1 MSPFRR
7 RLRNIRI
14 EVALYIAVDSS
25 AERTLQFKQSFES
38 NGRPIRS
45 TMAADT
51 KEQILDAAEELI
63 AEQGID
69 AVSLRAITSAA
80 KVNLAAVHY
89 HFGSKDALVQKVF
102 ERRIRPVN
110 SRRLHLLDA
119 AEQQAGEAGPAL
131 EAILKAFIEP
141 AIRLYAQDA
150 KGPMFMRV
158 CGRVFA
164 EPSQHL
170 QETIDDFFS
179 EIVVRFVGAF
189 RTALPDLDE
198 EEVAWRIHFTVG
210 AMVHTLTDHDRLK
223 RFSRGKCTMDDPE
236 ALIDRM
242 VTFCAAGMRA
252 ARTRASEVLE
262 PTLMETPL

>member
-1 MSPFRR
+1 M
-7 RLRNIRI
+7 LEN
-14 EVALYIAVDSS
+14 VDSQ
-25 AERTLQFKQSFES
+25 AGQTLQFKQSFELNS
-38 NGRPIRS
+38 RTISS

-51 KEQILDAAEELI
+51 KEQILDAAEVLI

-89 HFGSKDALVQKVF
+89 HFGSKEALVQKVF

-110 SRRLHLLDA
+110 ARRLQLLDEAEA
-119 AEQQAGEAGPAL
+119 AAGGAGIQL
-131 EAILKAFIEP
+131 EAILRAFVEP
-141 AIRLYAQDA
+141 AIQLYADDS

-170 QETIDDFFS
+170 QETIDDFFT
-179 EIVVRFVGAF
+179 EIVGRFGAAF
-189 RTALPDLDE
+189 KVALPELE
-198 EEVAWRIHFTVG
+198 EEELAWRMHFTVG
-210 AMVHTLTDHDRLK
+210 TMVHTLMDHDRLK
-223 RFSRGKCTMDDPE
+223 RFTRGACTMDDPK
-236 ALIDRM
+236 ALVDRM

-252 ARTRASEVLE
+252 PRARAVGEIE
-262 PTLMETPL
+262 PALLETPL